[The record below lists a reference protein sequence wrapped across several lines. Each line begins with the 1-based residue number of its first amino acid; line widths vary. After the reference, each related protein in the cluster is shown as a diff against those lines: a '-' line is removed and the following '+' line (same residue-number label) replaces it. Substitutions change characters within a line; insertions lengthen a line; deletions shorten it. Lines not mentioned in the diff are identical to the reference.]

1 MPSGGGTDASAL
13 VAAAARLRWRAPE
26 LTLLL
31 ADRASAAAS
40 SGGEESVRLRAEVLA
55 VFACNQLGRGASA
68 GGRAVRALR
77 AAQAIGAH
85 VTERLVR
92 VELAGCATDASA
104 PAIALSQLLP
114 VLAGRR
120 RVAPTARAAAMVTA
134 ADALAKL
141 GGGPEV
147 PGLLT
152 VADGLYD
159 ASRAVEPDAVLL
171 RRGLVHARLA
181 AHHRRIGDQSSAE
194 RAARAGLA
202 LLDELSD
209 ANLETGQ
216 VSGALTL
223 ELVLALLD
231 SAREAEAVLAAQSL
245 LRRSV
250 RPAGA
255 PAACWVRLTL
265 ASRVHLPAGRYA
277 LARRLLGDAA
287 FIAERNQLDS
297 LLAECHQLQAH
308 LHERCAELPDAIGC
322 LRAAQLAER
331 RWRSC
336 SGELRTLLAAE
347 FGLPPPAAELRGELA
362 AVVSATP
369 LLDQRGPD
377 ERSVADRGIGAPG
390 RLAVGDGRFA
400 SRPPSPE
407 RSIPRRRASGRH
419 AAGDADSSRLAGVA
433 GPFGSVTPVDA
444 ALAGAAAT
452 PAVAPPPVASTAALV
467 VPAPPGSVTPVTS
480 SLDQP
485 DSVAVPGT
493 DEPATPVAA
502 PRPVE
507 SATPADEPGPVEST
521 APAVAADPLS
531 VPAAANVD
539 SIEPLDPVTA
549 PVPIQQLP
557 PVDEATDAPPR
568 GLVAVPFEPDT
579 SESRQE
585 VRVVEASTGRQAGR
599 SERGTD
605 GAEEAERPQP
615 ELEPRETTPAERCE
629 ESEPAAGRRDLPA
642 EFGADGYGHGEAGAA
657 AGRPDGV
664 RIEAEQPDA
673 ETRPEATD
681 PPIRS
686 VAEEIAEVTQRSREV
701 VVEAVPGPG
710 AIADAG
716 PEPTPEDPL
725 FADETPTPPHGVRAL
740 RNLRPD
746 TGEPFGAGDP
756 VASEKPPQ
764 VRPEMSK
771 VPYRRRHSAGQE
783 DEGAAADAA
792 RMQGAPGRHR
802 SDVALADL
810 LAEALMAYQNG
821 RRSQLA
827 AVQTAAAPRP
837 TPQQAPTSQP
847 QQLEPEPERPEP
859 KRAERPALQPAQ
871 LEPKPARSQQP
882 EPVPKR
888 SEPVPKRSEPVPK
901 RSEPVPERPEPVPEQ
916 PELVPEQPEPQ
927 PERSELPERSG
938 LVPARPEQEQ
948 PEPDPSV
955 TQPTR
960 VQDPPTSPIPVS
972 QVLLDSG
979 DPLGYPY
986 PAMVPPSLVGVP
998 AEKVWREPGTF

>member
-152 VADGLYD
+152 TADGLYD

-202 LLDELSD
+202 LLDELSE

-255 PAACWVRLTL
+255 LAACWVRLTL

-347 FGLPPPAAELRGELA
+347 FGLPPPAAELRRELA

-390 RLAVGDGRFA
+390 RLAVGDSRFA

-419 AAGDADSSRLAGVA
+419 SAGDADSSRLAGVA

-444 ALAGAAAT
+444 ALAGAAAI
-452 PAVAPPPVASTAALV
+452 PAAAPPPVASTAALV
-467 VPAPPGSVTPVTS
+467 APTPPGSVTPVTS

-493 DEPATPVAA
+493 DESATPVAA

-507 SATPADEPGPVEST
+507 SATPADEPGPVESA
-521 APAVAADPLS
+521 APAVAADPVS
-531 VPAAANVD
+531 VPAAASVD

-568 GLVAVPFEPDT
+568 GLVAVPCEPDM

-585 VRVVEASTGRQAGR
+585 VRVAEAEASTGWQAGR
-599 SERGTD
+599 LERGFD
-605 GAEEAERPQP
+605 GGQEAERPQP
-615 ELEPRETTPAERCE
+615 ELEPRETDTPAERCE

-642 EFGADGYGHGEAGAA
+642 EFGADGYGHGEAGAS

-681 PPIRS
+681 PPTPS
-686 VAEEIAEVTQRSREV
+686 VAEDIAEVTQRSREA
-701 VVEAVPGPG
+701 VVEAAPGPG
-710 AIADAG
+710 TIADAG

-725 FADETPTPPHGVRAL
+725 FADETPTPPLGVRAL

-756 VASEKPPQ
+756 VISEKPPQ

-792 RMQGAPGRHR
+792 RMQGVPGRHR

-810 LAEALMAYQNG
+810 LAEALMAYENG

-827 AVQTAAAPRP
+827 AVQTAAAPGL

-847 QQLEPEPERPEP
+847 QQLEPALERPEP
-859 KRAERPALQPAQ
+859 KPAERPALRSAQ
-871 LEPKPARSQQP
+871 LEPKPARAQRPEPDPKQP
-882 EPVPKR
+882 EP
-888 SEPVPKRSEPVPK
+888 E
-901 RSEPVPERPEPVPEQ
+901 
-916 PELVPEQPEPQ
+916 PEQPEPE
-927 PERSELPERSG
+927 PKRSKLPERSD
-938 LVPARPEQEQ
+938 LMPARPQQEQ

-986 PAMVPPSLVGVP
+986 PAMVPPSLIGVP